1 MKKRLALAILVI
13 MMLLTLTACSTDPI
27 LDAKESVVRIY
38 TEYTYCDTQGYSI
51 AGSYLV
57 EDGSIVGRLGSGAGG
72 IGSGFAVGDNP
83 KEVQYFVTN
92 RHVVEDEVI
101 SYITAEE
108 YEALKS
114 STVGTVSTHKGY
126 RLMTAAYVVYDNSTN
141 MIPAAVQYMSEDAD
155 MALLYIHTPTNVRKP
170 AKLRPFKE
178 GELKNRHEKVYAIGF
193 PSLADDIGMASSS
206 ARLIS
211 TVDQMTV
218 TTGIISATVNRAE
231 SGYGEGELIQT
242 DADING
248 GNSGGPLVDEN
259 GYVLGINTFG
269 VAAGYGAGINYATSI
284 NDIIRMLEAQGV
296 PYLVGGKTL
305 SAQTIGVVVL
315 ALLVVVVAVM
325 VVLTA
330 LKQKKPAAKRTIT
343 GKQGVL
349 AGRSFAVK
357 SGAKFTMGA
366 DVKCDICLRDTRGVS
381 RKHCTVSFDG
391 KSVVVKDENS
401 SFGTYIDGVKI
412 EKGQSAIWHRNQKLS
427 LGSENESFILN

>member
-1 MKKRLALAILVI
+1 MKKRLALVILAIL
-13 MMLLTLTACSTDPI
+13 MMFTLTACSNDPI
-27 LDAKESVVRIY
+27 LEAKQSVVRIY
-38 TEYTYCDTQGYSI
+38 TEYAYCDAQGYPLSG
-51 AGSYLV
+51 AYLV
-57 EDGSIVGRLGSGAGG
+57 EDGSIVGQIGGGAGY
-72 IGSGFAVGDNP
+72 IGSGFAVGDNE
-83 KEVQYFVTN
+83 KEVRYFVTN

-101 SYITAEE
+101 KYITAAE
-108 YEALKS
+108 YE
-114 STVGTVSTHKGY
+114 TVKNGGQVSTHTGY
-126 RLMTAAYVVYDNSTN
+126 LVLQDAYIVYDNSMN
-141 MIPAAVQYMSEDAD
+141 MIRANVQYMSEDAD

-178 GELKNRHEKVYAIGF
+178 GELRNKHEKVYAIGF
-193 PSLADDIGMASSS
+193 PGVADDIGIAGGNPN
-206 ARLIS
+206 LIS

-269 VAAGYGAGINYATSI
+269 VSAGYGAGINYATSI

-296 PYLVGGKTL
+296 PYLVGGRTL

-315 ALLVVVVAVM
+315 AILVAAVAVM

-330 LKQKKPAAKRTIT
+330 LKQKKPVAKRTIT
-343 GKQGVL
+343 GTQGVL

-357 SGAKFTMGA
+357 TGAKFTMGS
-366 DVKCDICLRDTRGVS
+366 DVKCNICVKDARGVS

-412 EKGQSAIWHRNQKLS
+412 EKGQSTVWHRNQKLS